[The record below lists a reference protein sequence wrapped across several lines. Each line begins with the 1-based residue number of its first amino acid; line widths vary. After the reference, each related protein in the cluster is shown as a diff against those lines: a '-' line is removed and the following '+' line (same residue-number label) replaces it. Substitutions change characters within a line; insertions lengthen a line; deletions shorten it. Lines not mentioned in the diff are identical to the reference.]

1 MKFEI
6 KEEFYIDGKATRL
19 ISGAVHYFRITP
31 GKWHQSLFNLKA
43 MGANT
48 VETYVPWNLHEPRP
62 NEFYF
67 EHLANLEK
75 FIEEAQDLG
84 LYIILRPSPYICAEW
99 EYGGLPAW
107 LLKDHVRIRS
117 QDPKFMSALERYY
130 QELIPRIAKYQY
142 TNGGNVIMV
151 QIENEYGSYSDDK
164 VYLSKQKE
172 LMERLGINV
181 PFVTSDGGWKEVL
194 EAGTLMEEDILPTAN
209 FGSNAEKNFGALQ
222 DFMAQHNVKKPLM
235 CMEFWDGWFNNWGEP
250 TIKRDPFETA
260 EETRKVLEM
269 GSINFYMFH
278 GGTNFGFYN
287 GTSDTPNGNL
297 PQVTSYDYDAPL
309 TESAN
314 PTAKYFA
321 IKNEIQKLF
330 PENHFE
336 DPIISPTMAPHSVK
350 VKRKVSLFNTLET
363 ISEPI
368 INDVTLPMEE
378 LDQNY
383 GYVLYETVRPIQETR
398 MRTKLVEAN
407 DRAQIYLNHEL
418 IETQYQDSL
427 GRTFEVEAG
436 NKTSHLQVLVENMG
450 RNNYGRYL
458 VAPHQRKGIRSGV
471 MQDLHYIS
479 GWKHYPLSLD
489 NTDRVDF
496 DRGVS
501 SGPTFYE
508 FEFDVTEAKDTYLYI
523 GNLGKGS
530 AFLNDFNIGKYW
542 KKGPFHTMFI
552 PFDLL
557 KVGKNKLVLFET
569 EEVEITEI
577 HFSSEPITIHP
588 ESID

>member
-164 VYLSKQKE
+164 VYLSKQKD

-235 CMEFWDGWFNNWGEP
+235 CMEFWDGWFNNWGSLRLNAIP
-250 TIKRDPFETA
+250 LKR
-260 EETRKVLEM
+260 RK
-269 GSINFYMFH
+269 
-278 GGTNFGFYN
+278 
-287 GTSDTPNGNL
+287 
-297 PQVTSYDYDAPL
+297 
-309 TESAN
+309 
-314 PTAKYFA
+314 K
-321 IKNEIQKLF
+321 
-330 PENHFE
+330 
-336 DPIISPTMAPHSVK
+336 
-350 VKRKVSLFNTLET
+350 
-363 ISEPI
+363 
-368 INDVTLPMEE
+368 
-378 LDQNY
+378 
-383 GYVLYETVRPIQETR
+383 QE
-398 MRTKLVEAN
+398 KC
-407 DRAQIYLNHEL
+407 
-418 IETQYQDSL
+418 
-427 GRTFEVEAG
+427 
-436 NKTSHLQVLVENMG
+436 
-450 RNNYGRYL
+450 
-458 VAPHQRKGIRSGV
+458 
-471 MQDLHYIS
+471 
-479 GWKHYPLSLD
+479 
-489 NTDRVDF
+489 
-496 DRGVS
+496 
-501 SGPTFYE
+501 
-508 FEFDVTEAKDTYLYI
+508 
-523 GNLGKGS
+523 
-530 AFLNDFNIGKYW
+530 
-542 KKGPFHTMFI
+542 
-552 PFDLL
+552 
-557 KVGKNKLVLFET
+557 
-569 EEVEITEI
+569 
-577 HFSSEPITIHP
+577 
-588 ESID
+588 